1 MKIDENTTY
10 QIMWDVATA
19 VSRGELIALHSYI
32 RNEQRSHIN
41 DFRTHIKKLEEVEQ
55 IKNEI
60 SKNMKINIRAE
71 INEIESRKT
80 IETMKWNAG
89 SLKKIKKIDILICT
103 IRCQKLS
110 SFWAISP
117 FIQAIR
123 SAYHSSLDTNKGH
136 SWVRNKETNI
146 YYSH

>member
-1 MKIDENTTY
+1 MKIDENATY

-89 SLKKIKKIDILICT
+89 SLKKNQENWYINMYNKMSKTVKFLRYFT
-103 IRCQKLS
+103 IHTSYQ
-110 SFWAISP
+110 ISLP
-117 FIQAIR
+117 QFPG
-123 SAYHSSLDTNKGH
+123 Y
-136 SWVRNKETNI
+136 
-146 YYSH
+146 

>member
-1 MKIDENTTY
+1 MKIDENATY

-89 SLKKIKKIDILICT
+89 SLKKKSRKLI
-103 IRCQKLS
+103 
-110 SFWAISP
+110 
-117 FIQAIR
+117 
-123 SAYHSSLDTNKGH
+123 Y
-136 SWVRNKETNI
+136 
-146 YYSH
+146 

>member
-1 MKIDENTTY
+1 MKIDENATY

-89 SLKKIKKIDILICT
+89 SLKKNQENWYIDMYNKMSKTVKFLSYFT
-103 IRCQKLS
+103 IHTSYQ
-110 SFWAISP
+110 ISLP
-117 FIQAIR
+117 QFPG
-123 SAYHSSLDTNKGH
+123 Y
-136 SWVRNKETNI
+136 
-146 YYSH
+146 